1 MANEKLLSLHS
12 LQNVNTVISMLY
24 DANGVYRAGFD
35 PNVFYN
41 TILIDSLKYGEENYV
56 HLKSAESLTI
66 RRGDTVARFRRW
78 AGLTPTLTPLRE
90 GIPPAPDKHAYETIE
105 VGNVFSFGRW
115 SEYTDKL
122 DLSIINE
129 VLAER
134 SVQYGEVANQ
144 TKELYARKTWL
155 STPNE
160 FFANFK
166 SGIQDLAFGDEI
178 RLDDLRF
185 LVARMKRMMVKP
197 VGGKFMYVCSP
208 EFINGLIDDPR
219 VKQYMEIEQTTGK
232 LWTTGQ
238 QFDMFELSFVP
249 TMLDEFAYPDIEFP
263 GVYEAPAGHEI
274 IRLYAMGPA
283 TTATVI
289 INGVSTANTPG
300 NYIFYLD
307 IHESQLVKAGVTA
320 KSNLAGTTYLKD
332 GSAIEE
338 AIRWEVPSGV
348 EAIQFHSFGT
358 LDSAITSPT
367 IANLNLIGSGE
378 PTSKTAVLRKQF
390 RWINRNTGMVV
401 YEQLEAGVAN
411 DRGLKAG
418 EVGGPT
424 NVNALLVA
432 GAFMQLPIHRGVLFG
447 AEALVKL
454 TMEGVSDSPK
464 IIVKALGSSGVADP
478 IDQRQS
484 IGFKVD
490 GFGLAI
496 KRPEAVVVTFGI
508 PRYAELA
515 ALTEKVVFKNYD
527 KAFLTEAEMASGAV
541 TPNKILA
548 DGSQALRVDGVN
560 LGGVAGS
567 PNIAGLNEYK
577 FYATAT
583 AYKKGDVVLQPI
595 VISLKNA
602 DGTITSPLQQSTK
615 VQAFVFK
622 KDITTGANTSFAA
635 IRAEYLKKF
644 VDTVEADVLGGTAQ
658 GNDEGSNV
666 E

>member
-166 SGIQDLAFGDEI
+166 EGVQDLAFGDEI

-263 GVYEAPAGHEI
+263 GVYEAAAGHEV

-283 TTATVI
+283 TTANVV
-289 INGVSTANTPG
+289 INGVSTATPG
-300 NYIFYLD
+300 NFIFYLD
-307 IHESQLVKAGVTA
+307 IHEGMLVKAGVTA

-338 AIRWEVPSGV
+338 AIRWEVPPSV
-348 EAIQFHSFGT
+348 QFTSF
-358 LDSAITSPT
+358 ANASPT
-367 IANLNLIGSGE
+367 GAYNALNIIGSGA
-378 PTSKTAVLRKQF
+378 PTTASALLRKQF
-390 RWINRNTGMVV
+390 RYINKATNMVA
-401 YEQLEAGVAN
+401 YEPIQAGVAG
-411 DRGLKAG
+411 DVGFASTQ
-418 EVGGPT
+418 EGGPT
-424 NVNALLVA
+424 GVNALLDA

-527 KAFLTEAEMASGAV
+527 KAYLTEAEMASGAA

-560 LGGVAGS
+560 LGGVVGS
-567 PNIAGLNEYK
+567 PNIAGFNQYK
-577 FYATAT
+577 FYATGVE
-583 AYKKGDVVLQPI
+583 YKKGDVVLHPI
-595 VISLKNA
+595 TVQLKQA
-602 DGTITSPLQQSTK
+602 SGAVFSPAQYSTK
-615 VQAFVFK
+615 LQAFVFK
-622 KDITTGANTSFAA
+622 KDITAQQNVLVTDTATTFAG

>member
-12 LQNVNTVISMLY
+12 LTNVNTVISMLY

-155 STPNE
+155 ATPNE

-166 SGIQDLAFGDEI
+166 AGVQDLAFGDEI

-263 GVYEAPAGHEI
+263 GVYEAAAGHEV

-283 TTATVI
+283 TTATVG
-289 INGVSTANTPG
+289 GVTTPG
-300 NYIFYLD
+300 NFIFYLD
-307 IHESQLVKAGVTA
+307 IHESMLVKSGVTA

-338 AIRWEVPSGV
+338 AIRWEVPTSV
-348 EAIQFHSFGT
+348 QFTTFN
-358 LDSAITSPT
+358 AASPT
-367 IANLNLIGSGE
+367 GAFNALNLVGSGD
-378 PTSKTAVLRKQF
+378 PTTASAVLRKQF
-390 RWINRNTGMVV
+390 RYISRSGLNAGMVA
-401 YEQLEAGVAN
+401 YEPIEAGVSG
-411 DRGLKAG
+411 DRGTALSAG
-418 EVGGPT
+418 TPT
-424 NVNALLVA
+424 GVNALLYA

-515 ALTEKVVFKNYD
+515 ALTEKVVFKNYEPS
-527 KAFLTEAEMASGAV
+527 FLTDAEMANQAN
-541 TPNKILA
+541 PNAILT
-548 DGSQALRVDGVN
+548 DGSQKLRVDGVN
-560 LGGVAGS
+560 LGGLVGS
-567 PNIAGLNEYK
+567 PNIAGANAYK
-577 FYATAT
+577 FYQTGI
-583 AYKKGDVVLQPI
+583 AYAKGTVVLQPI
-595 VISLKNA
+595 TVNLKNA
-602 DGTITSPLQQSTK
+602 DGTITNPLQTSTE
-615 VQAFVFK
+615 VLAFVFK
-622 KDITTGANTSFAA
+622 KAITAGQNVLVTDTATTFAG

-644 VDTVEADVLGGTAQ
+644 VDTVEADVLDGPAQ
-658 GNDEGSNV
+658 GNSGGSNV

>member
-12 LQNVNTVISMLY
+12 LTNVNTVISMLY

-78 AGLTPTLTPLRE
+78 AGLTPTLTPLKE

-155 STPNE
+155 ATPNE

-166 SGIQDLAFGDEI
+166 AGVQDLAFGDEI

-263 GVYEAPAGHEI
+263 GVYEAAAGHEV
-274 IRLYAMGPA
+274 IRLYALGSA
-283 TTATVI
+283 TTASVG
-289 INGVSTANTPG
+289 GVTTPG
-300 NYIFYLD
+300 NFIFYLD
-307 IHESQLVKAGVTA
+307 IHEGQLVKAGVTA

-338 AIRWEVPSGV
+338 AIRWEVPQSVQYASFAAATPTG
-348 EAIQFHSFGT
+348 AINA
-358 LDSAITSPT
+358 LD
-367 IANLNLIGSGE
+367 LIGSGA
-378 PTSKTAVLRKQF
+378 PTTASALLRKQF
-390 RWINRNTGMVV
+390 RYINKVTNMVA
-401 YEQLEAGVAN
+401 YEPIEAGVSG
-411 DRGLKAG
+411 DRAG
-418 EVGGPT
+418 
-424 NVNALLVA
+424 VNTLLTA
-432 GAFMQLPIHRGVLFG
+432 GAFMQLPIHRGILFG

-496 KRPEAVVVTFGI
+496 KRPESVVVTFGI

-527 KAFLTEAEMASGAV
+527 PSFLTAAEMASGAS
-541 TPNKILA
+541 TPNKILE

-560 LGGVAGS
+560 LGGVVGS
-567 PNIAGLNEYK
+567 PNIAGFNDYK

-595 VISLKNA
+595 TVSLKNA

-622 KDITTGANTSFAA
+622 KDIDVATNTAFAT

-644 VDTVEADVLGGTAQ
+644 VDTVEADVLDGPAQ
-658 GNDEGSNV
+658 GNNPGSNV

>member
-1 MANEKLLSLHS
+1 MAILSDANIKTSKEALLPLHN
-12 LQNVNTVISMLY
+12 LQNVNTVIGMLY
-24 DANGVYRAGFD
+24 DKDGVYRAGFD
-35 PNVFYN
+35 PNIFYN

-56 HLKSAESLTI
+56 HLAAAETLTI

-78 AGLTPTLTPLRE
+78 AGLTPTLTPLKE
-90 GIPPAPDKHAYETIE
+90 GVPPAPDKHAYETIE

-122 DLSIINE
+122 DLSIVNE

-155 STPNE
+155 ATPNE
-160 FFANFK
+160 FFAGFK
-166 SGIQDLAFGDEI
+166 TGFNQLHFGDEI

-185 LVARMKRMMVKP
+185 LVSRMKRMMVKP

-249 TMLDEFAYPDIEFP
+249 TMLDEFAYPDVEFP
-263 GVYEAPAGHEI
+263 GVYEKADGTEV
-274 IRLYAMGPA
+274 IRLYAVEPIA
-283 TTATVI
+283 P
-289 INGVSTANTPG
+289 VSG
-300 NYIFYLD
+300 NPTSTIWYLD
-307 IHESQLVKAGVTA
+307 IHQDFVVSTGVKA
-320 KSNLAGTTYLKD
+320 KSNLAGTSYLKD
-332 GSAIEE
+332 GSAIDELIKWEIPTGTVATNLVLAAQDVTATVVLSATDE
-338 AIRWEVPSGV
+338 AV
-348 EAIQFHSFGT
+348 A
-358 LDSAITSPT
+358 A
-367 IANLNLIGSGE
+367 
-378 PTSKTAVLRKQF
+378 TAVLKKQT
-390 RWINRNTGMVV
+390 RTINALTGVV
-401 YEQLEAGVAN
+401 TYGAIEAGASGDLAKIN
-411 DRGLKAG
+411 GYIDAG
-418 EVGGPT
+418 E
-424 NVNALLVA
+424 
-432 GAFMQLPIHRGVLFG
+432 FMQLPIHRGILFG

-464 IIVKALGSSGVADP
+464 IIIKALGSSGVADP

-515 ALTEKVVFKNYD
+515 ALTEKVINKNY
-527 KAFLTEAEMASGAV
+527 APNFLTEAEAYEQNNPNSIGIDGAG
-541 TPNKILA
+541 K
-548 DGSQALRVDGVN
+548 LRVDGVN
-560 LGGVAGS
+560 RGGLAGS
-567 PNIAGLNEYK
+567 PNIAGVNAYK
-577 FYATAT
+577 FYAAGL
-583 AYKKGDVVLQPI
+583 AYAKGAVVLHPI
-595 VISLKNA
+595 TVELKQAN
-602 DGTITSPLQQSTK
+602 GTSFATPQYSTEVK
-615 VQAFVFK
+615 AFVFK
-622 KDITTGANTSFAA
+622 KAITAGNNALGSAPIDTVDGKFKA
-635 IRAEYLKKF
+635 IRAEYLKEF
-644 VDTVEADVLGGTAQ
+644 VDTLEQDVLGNKGT